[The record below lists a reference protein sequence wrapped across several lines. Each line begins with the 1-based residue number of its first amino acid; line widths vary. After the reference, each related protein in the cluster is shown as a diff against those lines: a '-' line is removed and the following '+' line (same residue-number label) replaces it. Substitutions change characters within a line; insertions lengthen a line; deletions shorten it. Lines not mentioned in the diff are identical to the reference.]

1 MGDDKTGDT
10 FKMEL
15 EEKETIIREQAETI
29 RNLEIELERV
39 RKERDELL
47 KKLSALSTPAG
58 DLATDDTRWVVEHNI
73 LIANARANTN
83 CCVLL
88 FCVFLFSV
96 PPKPTPK
103 LSEALKKEALSRGHA
118 FFLLMLYHSSAL
130 KCKHDLL
137 GGQLSFVYQ
146 SGWKCL

>member
-58 DLATDDTRWVVEHNI
+58 DLATDDTR
-73 LIANARANTN
+73 
-83 CCVLL
+83 
-88 FCVFLFSV
+88 
-96 PPKPTPK
+96 
-103 LSEALKKEALSRGHA
+103 
-118 FFLLMLYHSSAL
+118 
-130 KCKHDLL
+130 
-137 GGQLSFVYQ
+137 
-146 SGWKCL
+146 